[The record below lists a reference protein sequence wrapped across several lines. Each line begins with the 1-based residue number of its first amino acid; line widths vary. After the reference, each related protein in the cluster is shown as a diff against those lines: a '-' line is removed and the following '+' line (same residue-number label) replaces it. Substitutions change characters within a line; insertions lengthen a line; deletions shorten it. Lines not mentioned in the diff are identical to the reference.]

1 MLPRDLLRARNPSS
15 RRGVLRAVGLR
26 RVLDAALV
34 FIALHNVHRVIAPG
48 DSFDGFYVLSVIA
61 ATATHGRRGMLLQVS
76 VCIAAMLVDRWW
88 LGALGVRPFG
98 PSEVAGAFAWALL
111 FAVTGLLARSVM
123 RTSAEVTHRRQEAFN
138 AELARQNTALQQTT
152 AQLLAANK

>member
-1 MLPRDLLRARNPSS
+1 MLRDMVMPL
-15 RRGVLRAVGLR
+15 
-26 RVLDAALV
+26 
-34 FIALHNVHRVIAPG
+34 I
-48 DSFDGFYVLSVIA
+48 VLSVIA

-76 VCIAAMLVDRWW
+76 VCIAAMLLDRWW

-98 PSEVAGAFAWALL
+98 ASEVAGAFAWALL

-138 AELARQNTALQQTT
+138 AELARQNTALLVFDVATQ
-152 AQLLAANK
+152 AAVASLGGCERSCDKAKREQGSQY